1 MFEHSPLKPASS
13 RTETP
18 SQAVRPEGI
27 ALYKRA
33 FAGPSPATS
42 PVVDV
47 VSSSKMAAAPSAPF
61 TPPKLVHP
69 SRVCSEYRLL
79 SELEGMHQT
88 SKSLEASSTT
98 SLEQDGVRAKELFRQ
113 QLEKI
118 KEGAERTKE
127 NGFWSLLQK
136 IGECLLAALGT
147 VLGITLVAT
156 GAGAVV
162 GGVMI
167 AAGILTITN
176 FAMRETGSWDFVA
189 KQLSS
194 EKKRQDDIKFYL
206 PLAISIVSGVLSVG
220 GSIASTIWSG
230 LNVAQQA
237 MTIAYAALGVF
248 QGVTTIGEGVTQA
261 RVTWTQ
267 GDLKEIETRS
277 SLERLATERDTSILS
292 YILKRIESAQ
302 QTAEQI
308 ISLATQEFRKTVIQG

>member
-1 MFEHSPLKPASS
+1 MFEHAPLKPSSS
-13 RTETP
+13 RTE
-18 SQAVRPEGI
+18 SQPATLSPEGL
-27 ALYKRA
+27 AVYKRA
-33 FAGPSPATS
+33 FSGPSPTAT
-42 PVVDV
+42 PAVDV
-47 VSSSKMAAAPSAPF
+47 VSASKMASAASAPF
-61 TPPKLVHP
+61 TPPKLPHP

-79 SELEGMHQT
+79 AELEGMHET

-98 SLEQDGVRAKELFRQ
+98 SLEHDSVRAKQLFRE

-118 KEGAERTKE
+118 REGAERTKE

-167 AAGILTITN
+167 AAGLLTITN

-206 PLAISIVSGVLSVG
+206 PLAVSIVSGLLSVG
-220 GSIASTIWSG
+220 GSISAIWSG

-248 QGVTTIGEGVTQA
+248 QGVTTIGKGVTQA
-261 RVTWTQ
+261 RITWTQ

-277 SLERLATERDTSILS
+277 SLERLASERDTSILS